1 VETIQKDEHIF
12 QVDVEKTK
20 AYYMT
25 HSLCSCDAC
34 RNFYGQIEGKYPEL
48 QAFLAELGVDIAKP
62 DEMPWW
68 DVEDKIDYNP
78 CYTVTGMIETLGKY
92 EIDFDGINVVVTRG
106 ENPFDD
112 IPNEQ
117 TEPYF
122 VLAVYNIYLPWVL
135 DEPFP
140 ATPKRE
146 TLLDK
151 IKGLFQRRK
160 AGDS

>member
-1 VETIQKDEHIF
+1 MKTIQKDEHIF
-12 QVDVEKTK
+12 QVDAEKTK

-25 HSLCSCDAC
+25 HSLCDCDAC
-34 RNFYGQIEGKYPEL
+34 RNFYTQIHGKYPQLE
-48 QAFLAELGVDIAKP
+48 AFLAELGVDIAKP

-68 DVEDKIDYNP
+68 DVKDKIDYNP
-78 CYTVTGMIETLGKY
+78 CYTVTGTIENLGKY
-92 EIDFDGINVVVTRG
+92 EIDFDSVNVVVSKG

-122 VLAVYNIYLPWVL
+122 VLAVYNIYLPWIL

-140 ATPKRE
+140 ARPKRE

-151 IKGLFQRRK
+151 IKRLFRNQK
-160 AGDS
+160 K